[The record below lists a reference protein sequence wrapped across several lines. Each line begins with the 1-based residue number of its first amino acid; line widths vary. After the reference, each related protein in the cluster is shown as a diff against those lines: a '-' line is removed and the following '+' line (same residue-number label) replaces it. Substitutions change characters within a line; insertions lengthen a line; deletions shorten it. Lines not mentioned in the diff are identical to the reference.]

1 MTSSTTTIPAVRK
14 AQRRRRRLAVVGAT
28 VLAALLTWAV
38 LDLLLGVDLSART
51 GPTVRV
57 VGPATIVPAALLVAA
72 AGWALLAL
80 LEKVTAHARR
90 VWTVIAG
97 IVLGLSL
104 VGTLGGT
111 HPGAIAGLMAL
122 HLVAGLTI
130 IVGLRGRR
138 PATAPAG

>member
-57 VGPATIVPAALLVAA
+57 VGPAAIVPAALLVAA

-122 HLVAGLTI
+122 HLVVGLTI